1 VQAIAINFVRPQ
13 GHASPLGLILFVV
26 GVLVV
31 GAVAVDYR
39 DALDELERVQ
49 AQQLRQLR
57 PTSSARLTQGQPAGA
72 RGESYAM
79 ERAIGQLQLP
89 WDAVLREIEK
99 SANSSVALLSV
110 EAQGRSR
117 TLRLTGEAKTMAEV
131 VAYTRRLRESPLIA
145 AANVTHHENKDGGPV
160 SLIRFAIEA
169 SWNSRP

>member
-1 VQAIAINFVRPQ
+1 
-13 GHASPLGLILFVV
+13 
-26 GVLVV
+26 
-31 GAVAVDYR
+31 
-39 DALDELERVQ
+39 
-49 AQQLRQLR
+49 
-57 PTSSARLTQGQPAGA
+57 
-72 RGESYAM
+72 M